1 MAIQDMT
8 TQHRGLG
15 QWTITTYNPNIVI
28 GPIEGYLTVGKD
40 FHIVLCG
47 IDSQKPNPK
56 TEVIQLIL
64 VR

>member
-40 FHIVLCG
+40 FHI
-47 IDSQKPNPK
+47 
-56 TEVIQLIL
+56 IL
-64 VR
+64 REIWD